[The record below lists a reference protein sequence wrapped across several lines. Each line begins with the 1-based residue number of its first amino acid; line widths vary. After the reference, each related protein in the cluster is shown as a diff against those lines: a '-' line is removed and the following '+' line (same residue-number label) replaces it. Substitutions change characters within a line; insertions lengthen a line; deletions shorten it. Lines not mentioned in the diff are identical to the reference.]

1 MINIGMSR
9 CGVAKSMASVLLV
22 IGMQAVSAAPANNC
36 QLLLGDSQI
45 DYGTVTRSALNP
57 LTKYPRYLSF
67 GKRVVTATAV
77 CATPTR
83 MSLFFRGS
91 ASPNNLFR
99 FGEHNGFVVHAMQ
112 AQLDN
117 RPVQLAPLAAPGQP
131 AGAGGASVT
140 LMPGQGVTV
149 AASDGG
155 VGRQLSLQLEVEAYL
170 SDSAAHVTAAQT
182 FEGNTSIELHAE

>member
-1 MINIGMSR
+1 MMNIGMSR
-9 CGVAKSMASVLLV
+9 CGLAKSITSLLLV

-67 GKRVVTATAV
+67 GKRVVTVTAV
-77 CATPTR
+77 CAAPTR

-91 ASPNNLFR
+91 PSPNNLFR
-99 FGEHNGFVVHAMQ
+99 FGEHNGFVVHAMR

-117 RPVQLAPLAAPGQP
+117 HPVQLAQLAAPGQP
-131 AGAGGASVT
+131 VGAGSESVT
-140 LMPGQGVTV
+140 LMPGQGVSV

-182 FEGNTSIELHAE
+182 FEGNTSVELHAE

>member
-1 MINIGMSR
+1 MIDIRMSR
-9 CGVAKSMASVLLV
+9 CGLTKSITSLLLV
-22 IGMQAVSAAPANNC
+22 MGMQAVSAAPANNC

-149 AASDGG
+149 ATSDGG
-155 VGRQLSLQLEVEAYL
+155 IGRQLSLQLEVEAYL
-170 SDSAAHVTAAQT
+170 SDSTAHVTAAQT
-182 FEGNTSIELHAE
+182 FEGSTSIELHAE